1 MQPYVTL
8 FFLGSEET
16 WTDKP
21 LHKSEFW
28 RIAEIKGRPENFHF
42 KRKRGEGGYSIRG
55 RSEKFHFLWGGA
67 FPMRGSSIFLDE
79 VHTPVYPLIG
89 ILRRQYQTYP
99 KHTTFSVYIFLH
111 ISRILVDFGKL
122 NTHEI
127 FFWTTFAKINTRQIC
142 TKIIFRENK

>member
-42 KRKRGEGGYSIRG
+42 KGKRGG
-55 RSEKFHFLWGGA
+55 GGA

-79 VHTPVYPLIG
+79 VHTPEYPLIG